1 MVHFF
6 NAYSFDLGY
15 IQGPSYPMEI
25 TKTAA
30 IFGVLNV
37 LLRLSLGVP
46 SFSSTV
52 RKTLQWEL
60 MPIAPIFVIYYKY
73 SLLGGNLV
81 PLQRQENFWTPKSVP
96 QNGSIERL
104 FSSSISPNY
113 WKLLGVKIC
122 SKTYFSMPMALIWS
136 IVMAHGVLYLLQE
149 PLS

>member
-60 MPIAPIFVIYYKY
+60 MPIAPIFVVYYKY

-81 PLQRQENFWTPKSVP
+81 PLRRQENFLDTQK
-96 QNGSIERL
+96 R
-104 FSSSISPNY
+104 SSKRFY
-113 WKLLGVKIC
+113 RTTFFKQYFAELLETFESKKI
-122 SKTYFSMPMALIWS
+122 I
-136 IVMAHGVLYLLQE
+136 
-149 PLS
+149 